1 MSASGR
7 LLGVVAAAIFAA
19 SVAAGPVYPDAVAP
33 PIEIEQ
39 RLGAELPLGLP
50 FVDASGRAV
59 HLGDFFGGSGVPVVL
74 VLGYYRC
81 PRLCETVMEGAL
93 EALAESGSPRSAY
106 RVVLVS
112 IDPAETAADARARL
126 HTDFAYADLA
136 ADRFARGRA
145 ERAPLDLQALVGDVA
160 AIDRLA
166 REVGFGF
173 ARRPASDDATAVFD
187 HAAGFVVA
195 TPRGRISRYLLGVR
209 HDPLD
214 VRRALDAAR
223 ADSIGGLV
231 DRLVLLCAHL
241 DPTLGRWS
249 AATLLLLRLVGV
261 ASAALLARWLWR
273 HRHPPGSPE
282 VRP

>member
-1 MSASGR
+1 VSGSGR
-7 LLGVVAAAIFAA
+7 LPCVVAAALFAA

-39 RLGAELPLGLP
+39 RLGAELPLGLA
-50 FVDASGRAV
+50 FVDASDRAV
-59 HLGDFFGGSGVPVVL
+59 HLGDFFGDGVPVVL

-81 PRLCETVMEGAL
+81 PRLCETVMEGAV

-106 RVVLVS
+106 RIVLVS

-126 HTDFAYADLA
+126 RTDFAFADLA

-145 ERAPLDLQALVGDVA
+145 ERAPLDLQALVGDAA

-173 ARRPASDDATAVFD
+173 ARHPTSDDATAVFD
-187 HAAGFVVA
+187 HATGFVVV

-214 VRRALDAAR
+214 VRRALDEAR
-223 ADSIGGLV
+223 GNSIGVLV

-241 DPTLGRWS
+241 DPTLGHWS
-249 AATLLLLRLVGV
+249 AATLLFLRLVGV
-261 ASAALLARWLWR
+261 ASAALLARWVWR
-273 HRHPPGSPE
+273 HRHSPGSPK